1 MAAPRQRRHL
11 PASKELECPV
21 CGNDHP
27 AFSCAGV
34 GGDESPLLVAAYG
47 GQDPRERVENEV
59 RRSPALASSINKRPA
74 TCAGN
79 HNTRKEYRQMVMAA
93 QELNAQS
100 VGEIIERVVMLG
112 DLKQLKPEE
121 RVEYYA
127 QVCRSLGLNPL
138 TRPLEYITLNGKL
151 TLYARKDCTE
161 QLRKLHRVSIY
172 KLETN
177 ERDGVFEAMAYA
189 RSGDREDI
197 DFGAASIK
205 GLTGDALVN
214 AKLKAITKAK
224 RRVTLSICGLGF
236 LDETEI
242 ETVPQVQVVDTTA
255 SDGPIPMITRD
266 QRKHLND
273 FIGGLKV
280 KFNLTNEELQDK
292 MNRAVGVTS
301 CNALTQEQ
309 AEEMIGI
316 YAVWLNQLEEDAA
329 AAVKKEVPF

>member
-1 MAAPRQRRHL
+1 MRGTCLVPQ
-11 PASKELECPV
+11 KE
-21 CGNDHP
+21 N
-27 AFSCAGV
+27 ARTR
-34 GGDESPLLVAAYG
+34 
-47 GQDPRERVENEV
+47 GQIKQTDNEMYERNY
-59 RRSPALASSINKRPA
+59 K
-74 TCAGN
+74 
-79 HNTRKEYRQMVMAA
+79 QMVMAA

-121 RVEYYA
+121 RVDYYS

-189 RSGDREDI
+189 RSGDREDV

-236 LDETEI
+236 LDETEVETI
-242 ETVPQVQVVDTTA
+242 PSASTFESTPAVDETV
-255 SDGPIPMITRD
+255 PMITRD
-266 QRKHLND
+266 QRKKLND
-273 FIGGLKV
+273 FIGGLKM
-280 KFNLTNEELQDK
+280 KFKLTNEELQDR

-301 CNALTQEQ
+301 CNALTEEQ
-309 AEEMIGI
+309 AEEMIGV

-329 AAVKKEVPF
+329 AASKKDIPF

>member
-1 MAAPRQRRHL
+1 
-11 PASKELECPV
+11 
-21 CGNDHP
+21 
-27 AFSCAGV
+27 
-34 GGDESPLLVAAYG
+34 
-47 GQDPRERVENEV
+47 
-59 RRSPALASSINKRPA
+59 
-74 TCAGN
+74 
-79 HNTRKEYRQMVMAA
+79 MVMAA

>member
-1 MAAPRQRRHL
+1 
-11 PASKELECPV
+11 
-21 CGNDHP
+21 
-27 AFSCAGV
+27 
-34 GGDESPLLVAAYG
+34 
-47 GQDPRERVENEV
+47 
-59 RRSPALASSINKRPA
+59 
-74 TCAGN
+74 
-79 HNTRKEYRQMVMAA
+79 MAA
-93 QELNAQS
+93 QEVNAQS

-121 RVEYYA
+121 RVDYYS

-214 AKLKAITKAK
+214 AKLTAITKAK

-242 ETVPQVQVVDTTA
+242 ETIPAASTFESVPAVEETV
-255 SDGPIPMITRD
+255 PMITRD
-266 QRKHLND
+266 QRKKLND
-273 FIGGLKV
+273 FIGGLKM
-280 KFNLTNEELQDK
+280 KFKLTNEELQDR

-301 CNALTQEQ
+301 CNALTEEQ
-309 AEEMIGI
+309 AEEMIGV

-329 AAVKKEVPF
+329 AASKKDIPF